1 MWARVGVTHKAKGNM
16 RLRTK
21 IAISILLC
29 LSLVA
34 CVAGIVL
41 RRSPTTAILQT
52 NSLVIL
58 ADRAGGLVVMA
69 IDDSKP
75 SQLYILRSP
84 TQLLITTVS
93 FTEYER
99 DDESIDR
106 QVKLFLSPMPTP
118 PQWWR
123 YVAPHFLETYGSVT
137 GPLRVVFYISPWHIA
152 VLSALLAAFIFWR
165 GRRRPRPGKCSR
177 CNYDL
182 TGLSPAAACPECG
195 RTLTAPSHPAATPSP
210 LPHA

>member
-1 MWARVGVTHKAKGNM
+1 M
-16 RLRTK
+16 RIRTK
-21 IAISILLC
+21 IAISLLLC
-29 LSLVA
+29 LAIAA
-34 CVAGIVL
+34 CAAAIL
-41 RRSPTTAILQT
+41 LKRSPTAAVLQN

-58 ADRAGGLVVMA
+58 ADRAGGLIVMA

-84 TQLLITTVS
+84 TQVLITTVS

-106 QVKLFLSPMPTP
+106 QVELLLSPMPTP

-137 GPLRVVFYISPWHIA
+137 GPLRLAFYISPWHVA

-165 GRRRPRPGKCSR
+165 ARCRSRVGACPHCS
-177 CNYDL
+177 YSL
-182 TGLSPAAACPECG
+182 AGLATSSCPECG
-195 RTLTAPSHPAATPSP
+195 GAISGPIYPAATPSP
-210 LPHA
+210 PPRA